1 MQISKHRVVLII
13 LISLPAILFAQQN
26 TISPYSSFGVGEF
39 QAQEFS
45 LNSSLGGVG
54 VALRTEN
61 YLNPINPASL
71 SAINKTI
78 FETGLKGAAI
88 YLTDNT
94 LSQEAF
100 TSTLSYLS
108 LGFPVHDG
116 IAISGGLLPYSFKGF
131 ELRQNKSLSNEI
143 SDLTYDI
150 NHSGSGGLNRAYANI
165 GAQLFK
171 GFSIGATASMI
182 FGTIKQKRDIVFSQS
197 NIFNRRDEHAY
208 TVRDYIY
215 DFGVQYLTNLGN
227 KNLIFGATYCPE
239 SNLSARNS
247 GVIYTY
253 DVSNDF
259 EYIRDT
265 IRVSSSSS
273 NGLALPQSYA
283 IGLALEEQGR
293 WFVSGEIDFKEWTQ
307 MRLFSD
313 LDPNLKDATQFKLG
327 AWWIPNTKDVHNYLN
342 IIQYRIG
349 FNYNTG
355 QLSVSALGTN
365 SPQTDITD
373 ISLSFGLGLPMIR
386 SNTIANL
393 GIQVGKTGTTNDG
406 LIEENYI
413 KLHVAFTFNDKWFK
427 KRKID

>member
-1 MQISKHRVVLII
+1 MQISKYRAVLI
-13 LISLPAILFAQQN
+13 LFISLPTILLAQQN
-26 TISPYSSFGVGEF
+26 TMSPYSSFGIGEA

-45 LNSSLGGVG
+45 LNSALGGVG
-54 VALRTEN
+54 AALRTGN

-71 SAINKTI
+71 SAINTTV
-78 FETGLKGAAI
+78 FETGINGTAI

-94 LSQEAF
+94 LSQESF

-108 LGFPVHDG
+108 LGFPIHDG
-116 IAISGGLLPYSFKGF
+116 IAVSGGLLPYSFKGF
-131 ELRQNKSLSNEI
+131 DLTQNNDLSNEL

-150 NHSGSGGLNRAYANI
+150 NHSGSGGLNRAYANV
-165 GAQLFK
+165 GAELFK

-197 NIFNRRDEHAY
+197 NIFNRRDEYAY
-208 TVRDYIY
+208 TTKDYTY
-215 DFGVQYLTNLGN
+215 DFGVQYLTNFGN

-239 SNLSARNS
+239 SNLSASNS

-253 DVSNDF
+253 DVSSDF

-265 IRVSSSSS
+265 TEVSSSAS
-273 NGLALPQSYA
+273 NGLVLPQSYA

-293 WFVSGEIDFKEWTQ
+293 WFVSGEVDFKEWSQ
-307 MRLFSD
+307 MSLFSD

-327 AWWIPNTKDVHNYLN
+327 AWWIPNAKDVHNYLN
-342 IIQYRIG
+342 IIQYRAG

-365 SPQTDITD
+365 NPQTDITD
-373 ISLSFGLGLPMIR
+373 ISLSFGLGLPMRR

-393 GIQVGKTGTTNDG
+393 GIQVGKTGTTNSG

-413 KLHVAFTFNDKWFK
+413 KLHLAFTFNDKWFK